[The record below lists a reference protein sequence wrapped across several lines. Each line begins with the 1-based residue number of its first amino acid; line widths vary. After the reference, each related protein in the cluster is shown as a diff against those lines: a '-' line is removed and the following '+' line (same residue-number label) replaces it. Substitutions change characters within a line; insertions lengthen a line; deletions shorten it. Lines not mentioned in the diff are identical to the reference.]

1 MYVLFLFEYP
11 LDKSSVT
18 SSDCHKDKS
27 SVTSSEY
34 LKDKSFDS
42 TYRPLKKVLKL
53 ILIEAVWLL
62 PVMLYFSFVFL
73 EIVKT
78 LKISC

>member
-1 MYVLFLFEYP
+1 LYWYVLISFEYP
-11 LDKSSVT
+11 LDNSSVT

-53 ILIEAVWLL
+53 ILIEAVWLFASN
-62 PVMLYFSFVFL
+62 VIFFFFVFL

-78 LKISC
+78 